1 VIDIPWVL
9 TSQDRLMLRLG
20 NANYGDAPPATRAT
34 AIALGMLA
42 TVADVDGTTAT
53 VAANVP
59 TINLHTN
66 VDRHRTQWV
75 TMGQTL
81 AAMAWLRD
89 MDVLHE
95 TARVIGSTR
104 VHLIDCRGLA
114 SRVDPVMDFCGPEPG
129 YDVGVEGPTFRPD
142 EREAA

>member
-53 VAANVP
+53 VGADVP
-59 TINLHTN
+59 TINLLTN
-66 VDRHRTQWV
+66 VDRRVPCTV
-75 TMGQTL
+75 GDTL
-81 AAMAWLRD
+81 AALAWLRD

-114 SRVDPVMDFCGPEPG
+114 SRVDPVLDFCGPDPDYG
-129 YDVGVEGPTFRPD
+129 AGVEGPTYRPD